1 MLEINDLK
9 KTFDNGTPALKG
21 INLKVN
27 KGEFVSILGPSGSG
41 KTTLLRSI
49 NGLETASGGEIY
61 FDNKIVNK
69 NTILDVQKKT
79 GMIFQEFN
87 LVNNLSAINNVLTG
101 LLNSSNKFLS
111 LFYLF
116 SKNQKIKALRSL
128 ETVGLLE
135 KSYSRSDELSGG
147 QRQRIGIAR
156 AIIKKP
162 LLLLADEPVA
172 SLDPKAA
179 NLILSLL
186 KRINQD
192 FGTTILCNLHQ
203 VDLAKKYSDRIVGLM
218 DGKIIFDENSSK
230 INTKNLEKIYT

>member
-21 INLKVN
+21 INLKVH

-61 FDNKIVNK
+61 FDHKIVNN
-69 NTILDVQKKT
+69 NTISDVQKKT

-203 VDLAKKYSDRIVGLM
+203 VDLAKKYSDRIVGLK

-230 INTKNLEKIYT
+230 INTTNLEKIYT